1 MKLSARNQFQ
11 GTVKKVKLGMVTAEI
26 ELETPGGTIIISV
39 ITRESAE
46 NMGLKEGVQA
56 TAIIKATEVLIARD

>member
-1 MKLSARNQFQ
+1 MKLSARNQFK

-26 ELETPGGTIIISV
+26 ELEIPGGTIITSV

-46 NMGLKEGVQA
+46 TMGLKEGVQA
-56 TAIIKATEVLIARD
+56 IAIIKATEVLIARD